1 MVIIII
7 VLNSGGGGDHSV
19 ATHDS
24 SSDVSAHKEAVE
36 PEVKPSEFEA
46 LNKALEQIALKES
59 GEAEAVEGEK
69 KSVNPLADKIAPD
82 AALLKLKEGNIR
94 FAKGESTHPNLDPE
108 RRLLAATE
116 NQNAHAFATVLS
128 CSDSRVPV
136 EAIFDAG
143 VMDIFTIR
151 VAGNVCDTDEIGS
164 IEYGAAHVLTPV
176 VVVLGHTQCGAVT
189 AVTHSLQG
197 HGGHE
202 LEENIPPLID
212 NVEPAVKKAI
222 EFHPE
227 IQGDDI
233 IPIAIEQNVWTAI
246 EDLLTKSPAVREYV
260 INGYIKLV
268 GAIYDIGTGNI
279 DWLSEQKV
287 LEILSN
293 IQASPNSDAPAVKAE
308 ESDGSKDAEA
318 TEEAAAKEEAAAPP
332 AEEQSDE
339 PAVEEAQEQDSQ
351 EDKAEEESAPQEEPA
366 EEEPAVDKA

>member
-1 MVIIII
+1 MVILII

-293 IQASPNSDAPAVKAE
+293 IQASPS
-308 ESDGSKDAEA
+308 GDAEA
-318 TEEAAAKEEAAAPP
+318 VEDAAPP
-332 AEEQSDE
+332 AKEEEAVAEEDAAAQEEADANAQEEQTE
-339 PAVEEAQEQDSQ
+339 VP
-351 EDKAEEESAPQEEPA
+351 AEEEGESAPQEETEPA
-366 EEEPAVDKA
+366 AVEEEQAVDKA